1 MAKPICLVLPLP
13 ANLGNAR
20 MHWRKKNRM
29 KKDYYLTLDL
39 LLAAKKIRKPPRKVW
54 DQATITVEMYVWSL
68 MDLDN
73 AFARLKWPLDWLSI
87 QGYIAD
93 DRIRNLKY
101 SAFPTQEVDRKNQRL
116 VLTLEKGFEDG
127 LSGA

>member
-1 MAKPICLVLPLP
+1 MP

-29 KKDYYLTLDL
+29 KKDYYASLDT
-39 LLAAKKIRKPPRKVW
+39 LLAARKIRKPPSKVW
-54 DQATITVEMYVWSL
+54 EQATITVEMYVWSL

-87 QGYIAD
+87 NGYIAD
-93 DRIRNLKY
+93 DRIRNLHY
-101 SAFPTQEVDRKNQRL
+101 SGFPEQEVDRKDQRL
-116 VLTLEKGFEDG
+116 VITLEKGIQ
-127 LSGA
+127 